1 MGLSLPTDDD
11 RVRAA
16 FEPGASPIDERLDAL
31 RRLHAAGVRT
41 FAVVQPALPMDAA
54 RLVDAYSH
62 AFECDPLSAFGG
74 VVALNRPVDHATAE
88 AMVVKTDAIIA
99 PAYHPDALALLTRKK
114 NVRVLQLSA
123 PPEPTVMLHGV
134 HGGALV
140 QESDSLDIDWLTE
153 KDIAF
158 LPAGEQEKTVIL
170 NEGDFVVFYP
180 GEVHKPLCAVDE
192 PAKVRK
198 AVVKMLMA

>member
-1 MGLSLPTDDD
+1 MFVGHIHHLQAWLP
-11 RVRAA
+11 
-16 FEPGASPIDERLDAL
+16 DAL
-31 RRLHAAGVRT
+31 RQAIEHVKAHVSEETPPGKYDIDGNNVFYMISEDTTEPLV
-41 FAVVQPALPMDAA
+41 A
-54 RLVDAYSH
+54 RLAEYHVRYLDIQIV
-62 AFECDPLSAFGG
+62 LRGQ
-74 VVALNRPVDHATAE
+74 E
-88 AMVVKTDAIIA
+88 AMTFSTRPAGA
-99 PAYHPDALALLTRKK
+99 P
-114 NVRVLQLSA
+114 
-123 PPEPTVMLHGV
+123 
-134 HGGALV
+134 
-140 QESDSLDIDWLTE
+140 DIDWLTE